1 MKKMNNL
8 GICFIASVFMT
19 LGLVFGFQSTI
30 ETQAAKTCTY
40 ARCHVYTGDCLPGNK
55 ISARPRCTYTAC
67 INELGC
73 GDPIID

>member
-1 MKKMNNL
+1 MKKMKNAGISALVGALLTTSLVL
-8 GICFIASVFMT
+8 GIHYSFEA
-19 LGLVFGFQSTI
+19 
-30 ETQAAKTCTY
+30 EAAKTCSY

-73 GDPIID
+73 GDPITE